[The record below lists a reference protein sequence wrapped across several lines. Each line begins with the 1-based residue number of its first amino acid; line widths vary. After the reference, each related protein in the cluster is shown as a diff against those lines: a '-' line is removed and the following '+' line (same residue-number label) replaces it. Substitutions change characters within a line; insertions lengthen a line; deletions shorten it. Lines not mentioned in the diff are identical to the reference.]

1 LGLTTGQ
8 LYKGTRA
15 VLKREG
21 VTDPTTKQLEKAKKM
36 AVEEFHAILFLYL
49 VDCQKFGNV
58 IEDMENSALK
68 KKDPFPKNISDA
80 RRLLIGWRNNFGGRS
95 IRTKANDGVA
105 FATVSQNIEEKKE
118 TR

>member
-1 LGLTTGQ
+1 M
-8 LYKGTRA
+8 
-15 VLKREG
+15 
-21 VTDPTTKQLEKAKKM
+21 TDPTTKQLEKAKKM